1 MGLCCEKTMCNADV
15 TKRDRWISLIAV
27 AAVVGML
34 VSIFSAFAHYDVVS
48 SEVCTI
54 NETFDCDIVNKSSYS
69 EILGIPVSILGLLAY
84 AVLFVGV
91 LVYDRKR
98 SPKLL
103 QLLMSL
109 GAAGLLFRLYLTRI
123 EAFVLYTWCL
133 LCLASQA
140 AILLIVIGLWRLQ
153 KEDAS

>member
-1 MGLCCEKTMCNADV
+1 MCNADV

-109 GAAGLLFRLYLTRI
+109 GAAGLLFSLYLTSI

>member
-1 MGLCCEKTMCNADV
+1 MDFPYC
-15 TKRDRWISLIAV
+15 RSSSRWD
-27 AAVVGML
+27 
-34 VSIFSAFAHYDVVS
+34 DVVS

-109 GAAGLLFRLYLTRI
+109 GAAGLLFSLYLTSI

>member
-109 GAAGLLFRLYLTRI
+109 GAAGLLFSLYLTSI